1 MHPKQGTKEPGE
13 GESGRVKGDAR
24 GTLRDQSGSAPALLS
39 ECLHADSSPSD
50 NSNKNSLTRTRRG
63 RGTKLIPVTQEST
76 GQDDR
81 SSHTWPA
88 LYSPNGE

>member
-13 GESGRVKGDAR
+13 GESGGVKRDA
-24 GTLRDQSGSAPALLS
+24 GVTLRDQSGSVPVLLS
-39 ECLHADSSPSD
+39 ECLHADSSPSN

-81 SSHTWPA
+81 S
-88 LYSPNGE
+88 